1 MKKTK
6 QVNIAL
12 TEADYTALETLADK
26 EERTLSDTAR
36 RLIKKGLEA
45 TKQKGQKDTMKTID
59 LRTIENLKEFIGIIE
74 KIGGKFGNAE
84 KGETLVYNKD
94 GKPTLRVS
102 HKNAP
107 KIKYLIWCALINS
120 RTRKGK

>member
-12 TEADYTALETLADK
+12 TEADYTTLEALADK

-45 TKQKGQKDTMKTID
+45 DK
-59 LRTIENLKEFIGIIE
+59 
-74 KIGGKFGNAE
+74 
-84 KGETLVYNKD
+84 
-94 GKPTLRVS
+94 
-102 HKNAP
+102 
-107 KIKYLIWCALINS
+107 
-120 RTRKGK
+120 